1 MILSEE
7 LEKSLNQARGEA
19 VRRRNEYIT
28 LEHIL
33 LALTYDP
40 VGQEVLIAC
49 GADLDTLRQ
58 ELREYLD
65 TEMESVPESFGEI
78 EPDYTIGA
86 QRVLQLA
93 AFHVQS
99 TQKKKLDGGYVLASL
114 FREDQSHAVF
124 FLSRQDISRFD
135 VVRYISHGI
144 RKDGKKASGT
154 EPETEQKTSGDPLQ
168 DFCVD
173 LTERARLGKLDPL
186 VGRSDEIDRT
196 IHILA

>member
-1 MILSEE
+1 MTLSED
-7 LEKSLNQARGEA
+7 LERSLNQARIEA
-19 VRRRNEYIT
+19 VKRRNEYIT
-28 LEHIL
+28 LEHML

-40 VGQEVLIAC
+40 IGQEVLLAC
-49 GADLDTLRQ
+49 GADLETLRN

-65 TEMESVPESFGEI
+65 TEMESVPETFGDI
-78 EPDYTIGA
+78 EPEYTVGA

-144 RKDGKKASGT
+144 RKDGKKLLR
-154 EPETEQKTSGDPLQ
+154 KVWKKLQ
-168 DFCVD
+168 S
-173 LTERARLGKLDPL
+173 PNQ
-186 VGRSDEIDRT
+186 EI
-196 IHILA
+196 L